1 MRKTALALF
10 LPVPLLSMSIAAS
23 LPFDGSQSFFLVQP
37 CFAQASGQRSST
49 PQQSYISGLAF
60 YKAGHYRE
68 AAQLFWK
75 NITDE
80 GGGPS
85 AWLYMAHSY
94 YACGERD
101 KAIQTYRTVRD
112 VLKSPQ
118 EAAVASQYLARLDP
132 RNEWKPKEGT
142 VAAAP
147 KGSTNIK
154 KRIEIVRPRI
164 GHPEVSADT
173 IDAIDEAINKIPPRI
188 MKILNDAR
196 VSICITPTMIDKFP
210 EGAYQ
215 EVAGYEGGTDKSCPG
230 MYSNGII
237 YIAQHTVDE
246 RTDDV
251 KTAFSRDSIE
261 ETFLHETGHAVDFA
275 LGAVSHTDEYKHA
288 YLLDIA
294 HVPDDVAHRIRY
306 YLQKSTRGQ
315 VESCAE
321 VLANLMGMHNRQS
334 EDINS
339 VFKNTIAVLK
349 KRIGL

>member
-1 MRKTALALF
+1 MRKTVLALLLLVPMVET
-10 LPVPLLSMSIAAS
+10 LPVGSSFTPS
-23 LPFDGSQSFFLVQP
+23 LAVSP
-37 CFAQASGQRSST
+37 CFAQASAQRT
-49 PQQSYISGLAF
+49 LPPQQSYISGLAF

-75 NITDE
+75 SITDE

-85 AWLYMAHSY
+85 SWLYMAHSY

-118 EAAVASQYLARLDP
+118 EAAIASQYLARLDP
-132 RNEWKPKEGT
+132 RNEWKAKDGT
-142 VAAAP
+142 MATAAP
-147 KGSTNIK
+147 KIPGSIK

-164 GHPEVSADT
+164 GHPNVSADT
-173 IDAIDEAINKIPPRI
+173 TEAIDEAIDKIPPRI
-188 MKILNDAR
+188 LKILNDAR

-230 MYSNGII
+230 MFSDGVI

-246 RTDDV
+246 RTDEV
-251 KTAFSRDSIE
+251 KGAFSRADIE
-261 ETFLHETGHAVDFA
+261 ETFLHEAGHAVDYA
-275 LGAVSHTDEYKHA
+275 LGRISHTSEYEHA

-306 YLQKSTRGQ
+306 YLQKSLRGQ
-315 VESCAE
+315 REACAE
-321 VLANLMGMHNRQS
+321 VLANLMGMHNETS
-334 EDINS
+334 EDVKS
-339 VFKNTIAVLK
+339 VFKNTIVVLK